1 MGVCGLRH
9 FHMYVSLAHFLR
21 FKIFNFNI
29 FGGVF
34 RKMNNFVGYPDFVDS
49 WTVLEQSNL
58 GPHCLS
64 MGLQII

>member
-1 MGVCGLRH
+1 
-9 FHMYVSLAHFLR
+9 
-21 FKIFNFNI
+21 
-29 FGGVF
+29 
-34 RKMNNFVGYPDFVDS
+34 MNNFVGYPDFVDN